1 MRSIGVRMLTS
12 QGLVDYWPFS
22 GSWWELSSPPHPDY
36 SWYPLPPITLTC
48 YPDGEGRYPYP
59 HFCPLRRSD
68 PGRRFIH
75 LVYWSTPCYRGYP
88 QLRFQQVNR
97 PTIGHHTPN
106 CFLFSNS
113 HHTHSDIFILQLLFL
128 NLFSNPSN
136 TFRASIASMLWA
148 LIPPWYH
155 QQ

>member
-36 SWYPLPPITLTC
+36 SWVPPPPSPSLVTPPRLEVHRT
-48 YPDGEGRYPYP
+48 PYS
-59 HFCPLRRSD
+59 LQRSD